1 MELELYSFLNLNI
14 DKNLSHV
21 DKHTVFNRLSTNGTQ
36 KIKKGN
42 SHYLI
47 PSSLMNVSPAW
58 QERLHVKQ
66 KYVLKTN
73 ISIII

>member
-42 SHYLI
+42 SYYLI
-47 PSSLMNVSPAW
+47 PSFMNVSTAW

-73 ISIII
+73 FSIII